1 LEIGMVDSEG
11 STALHTAAA
20 AAHVEFCRYVC
31 FSVSST
37 VLLAVS
43 ICIEAVL
50 ALSRSALSCAL
61 AIISP
66 HAHWVFTVDDSTN
79 ALF

>member
-50 ALSRSALSCAL
+50 SLSICTRMRSRHHFSARALGVHGRR
-61 AIISP
+61 
-66 HAHWVFTVDDSTN
+66 
-79 ALF
+79 